1 MRPLTQ
7 ALHDHELIVLRVIG
21 EWWEMDLTGTDK
33 NASVKSLA
41 ATLERLD
48 MVQERS
54 FLPPEEAAAIDD
66 LVASNGRIPVAT
78 FERTHGAVRMMGPG
92 KLEREEP
99 WFDPVSPA
107 EALWYRGMLHR
118 GFDETGEGVI
128 EFYYLP
134 VELFQQFPQPEVAE
148 ITDDED
154 VEAVPEETTQMES
167 VAEPKVRNTAVID
180 AVDDVTAILAMAQ
193 LGTLHADRLDEVN
206 QLLLNP
212 DPERR
217 SLLLNLAH
225 GMEMLRETDAGIRPT
240 RTAVSWL
247 QQSREMQLR
256 GLADAWSSCGWNDL
270 CHTPELQCEGE
281 NWSNDPIA
289 ARTAL
294 LEALPQDNNWYYIA
308 DVVNHIKENNADFQR
323 PDGNY
328 DTWYIRDVHTDAY
341 VKGFEN
347 WNKIEGRLLAFMIQG
362 PLVWLGL
369 AVTAVVTNKPA
380 FQLTDRC
387 VAWLKNEPAS
397 SEDVRVPLVLQP
409 DGTLIVP
416 HNGDRYQRFQGARIC
431 EPLPAELGK
440 PFRYQLTPQ
449 SLAVAGEQGIAP
461 DRILQ
466 FLEAATGRPIPAGV
480 KRGIMR
486 WGERGVEARLE
497 TAVILRVRD
506 AAILDTLRNNPKT
519 RDYIGESLGDLSA
532 TVRLEDWQ
540 PLRDAVTQLGL
551 LLDTNI

>member
-33 NASVKSLA
+33 SASVKSLS

-48 MVQERS
+48 MAQERS

-66 LVASNGRIPVAT
+66 LVANNGRIPVAT
-78 FERTHGAVRMMGPG
+78 FERAHGAVRMMGPG

-107 EALWYRGMLHR
+107 EALWYRGLLYR
-118 GFDETGEGVI
+118 GFDETPEGVI

-134 VELFQQFPQPEVAE
+134 DELFQQFPPPEVAD
-148 ITDDED
+148 IVDDD
-154 VEAVPEETTQMES
+154 GEAVPDALPPMEP
-167 VAEPKVRNTAVID
+167 VAEPKVQNTAVID

-217 SLLLNLAH
+217 SLLLNLARE
-225 GMEMLRETDAGIRPT
+225 MEMIRQTEHGLRPT

-270 CHTPELQCEGE
+270 CHTPDLQCEGE
-281 NWSNDPIA
+281 NWQNDPLL
-289 ARTAL
+289 ARTTL
-294 LEALPQDNNWYYIA
+294 LDALPQDNNWYFIA
-308 DVVNHIKENNADFQR
+308 DVVNHIKETDPDFQR

-328 DTWYIRDVHTDAY
+328 DTWYIRDDHTDAY
-341 VKGFEN
+341 IKGFEK
-347 WNKIEGRLLAFMIQG
+347 WEQVEGRLLAFLIQG
-362 PLVWLGL
+362 PMVWLGL
-369 AVTAVVTNKPA
+369 TVTAVVSHKPA

-387 VAWLKNEPAS
+387 VAWLKNEQPP

-409 DGTLIVP
+409 DGVLIVP
-416 HNGDRYQRFQGARIC
+416 HNGDRYQRFQAARIC
-431 EPLPAELGK
+431 EPLPVEPGK

-480 KRGIMR
+480 KRGILR

-519 RDYIGESLGDLSA
+519 RDYIGESLGDLAA
-532 TVRLEDWQ
+532 TVRPEHWR

-551 LLDTNI
+551 LLDTNIE